1 MEQVQ
6 IPDKYKSGLEKLVNI
21 DNQTLND
28 LIKAL
33 KQASPALL
41 IEDLASVVAPNVQKL
56 ELEEIEDVI
65 AALISLYNLRDY
77 SGAEIEEVVERIS
90 QAVQDDEIPDISEG
104 QKQEFKR
111 RLYTFLELDGIFGV
125 ASKSIGDRHDYKRL
139 EAIFTTLVNQWCEE
153 TRGMSSTN
161 QMSMHPAY
169 QQIIGM
175 GEAAIPLLLREL
187 EKKSGRWFWALK
199 SITREDP
206 VPSEHRGKT
215 PEMIKAWLDWG
226 RHKGYV
232 W

>member
-1 MEQVQ
+1 MEEVQ
-6 IPDKYKSGLEKLVNI
+6 IPDKYKPGLEKLVNI
-21 DNQTLND
+21 DNQTLDD

-33 KQASPALL
+33 TQASPALL

-65 AALISLYNLRDY
+65 AALISLYNIRDY
-77 SGAEIEEVVERIS
+77 SGAGIEEVVERIS
-90 QAVQDDEIPDISEG
+90 QAVQDDVPDISEG

-125 ASKSIGDRHDYKRL
+125 PSKAIGDRHDYKRL
-139 EAIFTTLVNQWCEE
+139 EAIFTTLVNQWYEE
-153 TRGMSSTN
+153 TRPMSSTN

-215 PEMIKAWLDWG
+215 QQMIKAWLDWG
-226 RHKGYV
+226 KQKGYV